1 MKNIV
6 DNFINMLQINNSD
19 RFRDELR
26 SENKKPKK
34 ILTSFDELFIK
45 NGSNMDMNFF
55 PSENKGSCC
64 EIAMFVSLNTPVF
77 GLKLKKDQM
86 IPIDEVIKTLVQQ
99 VLGTCYPINKKIILL
114 TDKVDTDIFDPWI
127 GNLRTIKK
135 MGNEIEIFYLHKD
148 GTTKIVNDLI
158 RL

>member
-1 MKNIV
+1 MVVLLVLCILKN
-6 DNFINMLQINNSD
+6 
-19 RFRDELR
+19 
-26 SENKKPKK
+26 K

-45 NGSNMDMNFF
+45 NGSNIDMNFF

-64 EIAMFVSLNTPVF
+64 EIAMFVSLNKPVF

-86 IPIDEVIKTLVQQ
+86 IPIDQVIKTLVQQ